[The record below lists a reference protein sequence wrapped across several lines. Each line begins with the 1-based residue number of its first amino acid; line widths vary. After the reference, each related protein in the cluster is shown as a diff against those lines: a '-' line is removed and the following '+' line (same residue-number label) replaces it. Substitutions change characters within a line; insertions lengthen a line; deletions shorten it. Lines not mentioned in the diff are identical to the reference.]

1 MPKSHLSM
9 QTGERIASKAA
20 SANKEPC
27 HNSTE

>member
-20 SANKEPC
+20 SANKEHLPQLD
-27 HNSTE
+27 